1 MTPVIFVEENHD
13 LPLARAQLSLCVG
26 GADDPAGD
34 DGLTNFT
41 TDLMARGAAQKTR
54 AELDAAFD
62 ALGCTLDVGSEFD
75 SVTFEVTVLRSKLE
89 TALGLMSDVILRPDF
104 LEHEADK
111 LRRELRAQLDEMRDD
126 DSHLA
131 RRFFQRQL
139 FGGHPYGRSILGS
152 EKTFDRLT
160 PELSRL
166 WHERSVVRG
175 NVLFGVAGALDAAEA
190 NDLWVRHFAALPE
203 GAATAGERPAP
214 KRREG
219 RRVVIVD
226 KPERTQS
233 QILMGQP
240 VPRWGHDDFAAL
252 QVAVTAFGGT
262 FTARLMNEVR
272 SKRGLSYGASARM
285 GQGRGQ
291 RGLVIHVFPSLEQT
305 PETLELVL
313 RLHREWVT
321 DGLSDDEI
329 AFAKG
334 YLTNSFAFNVATPED
349 RLDLRMSLAIA
360 GLPADYADTYVSRI
374 RQLTPDEVR
383 QAMRQHLHPEA
394 LEVCIVSTAEEL
406 QPALERAG
414 VRVDEVA
421 AYDSY

>member
-1 MTPVIFVEENHD
+1 MIFVEENHD

-26 GADDPAGD
+26 GADDQPGD

-41 TDLMARGAAQKTR
+41 TDLMARGAGGKSR
-54 AELDAAFD
+54 AEIDAAFD
-62 ALGCTLDVGSEFD
+62 ALGCNLDIGSEFD
-75 SVTFEVTVLRSKLE
+75 SVTFEVTVLKAKLDA
-89 TALGLMSDVILRPDF
+89 ALALMADVVLRPDF
-104 LEHEADK
+104 LDLEAEK

-139 FGGHPYGRSILGS
+139 FGGHPYGRSILGT
-152 EKTFDRLT
+152 EKTFPRLN
-160 PELSRL
+160 PARARD
-166 WHERSVVRG
+166 WHKRSVVTG
-175 NVLFGVAGALDAAEA
+175 NVLFGVAGEVDAAEA
-190 NDLWVRHFAALPE
+190 NELWVRHFAALPE
-203 GAATAGERPAP
+203 GKATATERPAP

-233 QILMGQP
+233 QILLGQP
-240 VPRWGHDDFAAL
+240 APRWADDDFAAL

-272 SKRGLSYGASARM
+272 SKRGLSYGASARL

-291 RGLVIHVFPSLEQT
+291 RGLVMHVFPSLEQT
-305 PETLELVL
+305 PETVELVL

-321 DGLSDDEI
+321 DGLSDDEVE
-329 AFAKG
+329 FAKG
-334 YLTNSFAFNVATPED
+334 YLANSFAFNVATPED
-349 RLDLRMSLAIA
+349 RLDLRLAVAIS
-360 GLPADYADTYVSRI
+360 GLPADHPDTYVSRI
-374 RQLTPDEVR
+374 RQVTPEEVR
-383 QAMRQHLHPEA
+383 RAMKQHLDPEA

-406 QPALERAG
+406 QPALESAG
-414 VRVDEVA
+414 VRVDEVVPF
-421 AYDSY
+421 DSY